1 MARRWGNALH
11 FVGIKCFSCH
21 TFAPIDSIFFGSP
34 NSLYSVLPGF
44 RLVEAQLPPIRDEA
58 LLPLLYPGMLTVG
71 PERRPY
77 SLLSIRRVP
86 LPEMRPYFLF
96 STQECSLSALRG
108 GPTPSSPSGV
118 CLPLGCRFFVSLT
131 LQEYKGLT
139 YF

>member
-1 MARRWGNALH
+1 MFARLKKMYIVSFSNYSIGYH
-11 FVGIKCFSCH
+11 FLYLLPFSIKLGMGIKCFSCH

-86 LPEMRPYFLF
+86 LP
-96 STQECSLSALRG
+96 
-108 GPTPSSPSGV
+108 
-118 CLPLGCRFFVSLT
+118 
-131 LQEYKGLT
+131 GL
-139 YF
+139 